1 MVASSARRRTDPGM
15 TALGV
20 AETARLVSNGEA
32 KAEDVTRAYL
42 DRIAEVDAE
51 VGAWAHVDAD
61 YAMEQA
67 RALDRRRAAG
77 RPLGPLHGV
86 PIGIK
91 DIIDAAGLPC
101 ERGTPI
107 EAGRRPTRDAT
118 AVARLREAGAVILG
132 KTVTTELAVYTPGNT
147 RNPRDLART
156 PGGSSSGSAAAVA
169 ACMVPGA
176 LGTQTNGSV
185 IRPASYC
192 GIVGYKPSRG
202 LVSRS
207 GVLTQSP
214 LFDTVGTMARSIEDV
229 ALIGDAIAGYDP
241 ADEAMR
247 PSGPPRLAEIATSP
261 VPVKPQLAI
270 VRTPVWERAEP
281 DLVEA
286 FAELADILGAQADSF
301 DLPEPFDR
309 ALELHR
315 TVLHADIARSFA
327 RYWESGRDRLSERL
341 QAIIEDGRTIR
352 AVDYILANDW
362 VRVLNAGLE
371 QIFERYDAIVTPATT
386 GQAPASLET
395 TGDPAFCTTW
405 TYCGLP
411 AVTVPLL
418 AGSDGMPI
426 GVQLVGRH
434 GQDGRLLRT
443 ARWLSERVAEETR

>member
-1 MVASSARRRTDPGM
+1 MVASARRRADPGIA
-15 TALGV
+15 ALGV
-20 AETARLVSNGEA
+20 GETARLVANGEA
-32 KAEDVTRAYL
+32 KAEEVVRAYL
-42 DRIAEVDAE
+42 DRVGEVE
-51 VGAWAHVDAD
+51 GEIGAWAHLDAD

-77 RPLGPLHGV
+77 LPLGPLHGV

-107 EAGRRPTRDAT
+107 DEGRRPEEDAT
-118 AVARLREAGAVILG
+118 VVARLRQSGAVILG
-132 KTVTTELAVYTPGNT
+132 KTVTTELAVYTPGKT

-169 ACMVPGA
+169 ACMAPGA

-185 IRPASYC
+185 IRPASFC

-202 LVSRS
+202 MVSRR

-214 LFDTVGTMARSIEDV
+214 LFDTIGTMARSIEDA

-247 PSGPPRLAEIATSP
+247 PSAPPRLAELAASP
-261 VPVKPQLAI
+261 APVRPQLAI
-270 VRTPVWERAEP
+270 IRTPVWERAEP

-286 FAELADILGAQADSF
+286 FAELSDILGDEADSF

-315 TVLHADIARSFA
+315 TIMHADIARNFA
-327 RYWESGRDRLSERL
+327 HYADTGRERLSDRLRG
-341 QAIIEDGRTIR
+341 IIEDGRTIL

-371 QIFERYDAIVTPATT
+371 QIFDRYDAIVTPATT
-386 GQAPASLET
+386 GQAPKTLEM

-411 AVTVPLL
+411 AVTLPLL
-418 AGSDGMPI
+418 AGSDGLPI

-434 GQDGRLLRT
+434 GQDGRLMRT
-443 ARWLSERVAEETR
+443 ARWLGERLAEEAR